1 MVFKSKA
8 KFIFFILFNILIVFS
23 LPESIAQSNV
33 MLDESNI
40 RLLHHIPNSEYID
53 IDLSTNGR
61 YLVSLNSIYSGAGYV
76 ESNPNIPNEQYEA
89 TYLEVWDLIELEQQD
104 ISSNYLLPFER
115 FLPPDF
121 SKKIHMRQSGF
132 SRPSSMNISI
142 SSNEEIIAVGVDD
155 EISLYELESLNLI
168 TTMHQHNRRFLEWSV
183 DENSLAYIAD
193 NVLNVW
199 DVVTNE
205 ILQFELPATMIFSSI
220 HPVTD
225 GWIIKGYRQADIVL
239 IICNDIVI
247 ECRQIEYNSD
257 AYDLFPIMYSDG
269 TIEIADY
276 IETNEILSFDFTHL
290 SAYAHSPSNRYIERI
305 VSGEYGIW
313 DIQNQVFTQYFE
325 QSQTIAWL
333 RNSSNFISV
342 GSPDVITS
350 VSLHEIGVNEPI
362 QAFQLRNV
370 IHEDWDFLTNYLT
383 SVTASMA
390 NNATIFVP
398 PDNTFVLINFTWVI
412 IYIPLEN

>member
-257 AYDLFPIMYSDG
+257 AYDLFPIMYLDG

-276 IETNEILSFDFTHL
+276 TETNEILSFDFTHL